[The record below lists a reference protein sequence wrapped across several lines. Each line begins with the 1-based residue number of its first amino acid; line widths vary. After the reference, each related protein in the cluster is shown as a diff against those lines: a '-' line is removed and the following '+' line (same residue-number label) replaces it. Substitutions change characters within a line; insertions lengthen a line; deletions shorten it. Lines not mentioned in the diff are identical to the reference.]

1 MRLSP
6 EARNALAAEY
16 ALGTLRGR
24 ARNRFERMMASDR
37 ELQETVER
45 WHAAFMPLTDRVA
58 PVKPPSRV
66 WHTIEA
72 RLAPRSAAA
81 SSGWRPFALVAGGVA
96 SVLLAFFV
104 WTGGSFAPAAQTKFV
119 AVLMAPDSAP
129 RMVVS
134 MDDRD
139 MVKVHMVKP
148 WKNPDG
154 MGLELWVMPKDGKP
168 HSLGMVKNEMG
179 ETMIH
184 IAATDPRL
192 KDAAM
197 LAISMEPM
205 AGSPTGLPT
214 GPVLCSG
221 PIAVVKQA

>member
-1 MRLSP
+1 MKLSRA
-6 EARNALAAEY
+6 ARDALAAEY

-24 ARNRFERMMASDR
+24 ARARFEALMARDR
-37 ELQETVER
+37 EIADAVAR
-45 WHAAFMPLTDRVA
+45 WNAAFMPLADRVA
-58 PVKPPSRV
+58 PVKPPARV

-72 RLAPRSAAA
+72 RLMPSAP
-81 SSGWRPFALVAGGVA
+81 SSPWWKPLGLVAGGVA

-104 WTGGSFAPAAQTKFV
+104 WTGGSFAPIAQTKFV
-119 AVLMAPDSAP
+119 AVLMAPDAAP

-139 MVKVHMVKP
+139 MVKVSMVKP

-168 HSLGMVKNEMG
+168 RSLGMVKNEMG
-179 ETMIH
+179 DTMIH
-184 IAATDPRL
+184 VAATDPRI
-192 KDAAM
+192 KDAVM
-197 LAISMEPM
+197 LAVSMEPM
-205 AGSPTGLPT
+205 SGSPTGSPT

-221 PIAVVKQA
+221 AIAVVKQA